1 MVHVAD
7 AASNLNQIVETCRYL
22 RVEKET
28 PSKLRLLM
36 PVCSLWVLGYK
47 DVGLWYFYFS
57 KETVLYLLEFKN
69 KGVDFSFSL
78 E

>member
-47 DVGLWYFYFS
+47 DVGL
-57 KETVLYLLEFKN
+57 
-69 KGVDFSFSL
+69 
-78 E
+78 